1 MERSL
6 GTVAVTDVPPRNPLP
21 LRGQLAAIRMF
32 DSGPAALRDA
42 GGHVT
47 RLHLG
52 PRWLVP
58 PVVVA
63 TSPRAARDIL
73 SRSPEEMERNRVHDE
88 MRDLLGP
95 NLFDL
100 QYRGWLPRR
109 RALQPVFTKHSVH
122 RFGGHMAEIAEAVID
137 HGLTARGSIWTPRP
151 GG

>member
-6 GTVAVTDVPPRNPLP
+6 GTVVVTDPPPRNPLS
-21 LRGQLAAIRMF
+21 LRRQLTAIRMF

-42 GGHVT
+42 GGQVT

-73 SRSPEEMERNRVHDE
+73 SRSPEEMERNRVHEE

-100 QYRGWLPRR
+100 QYRNWGRHGNYGRCEPNYRFSCLFRLRCHRGILYQYMYWRR
-109 RALQPVFTKHSVH
+109 FRHHLQ
-122 RFGGHMAEIAEAVID
+122 
-137 HGLTARGSIWTPRP
+137 
-151 GG
+151 